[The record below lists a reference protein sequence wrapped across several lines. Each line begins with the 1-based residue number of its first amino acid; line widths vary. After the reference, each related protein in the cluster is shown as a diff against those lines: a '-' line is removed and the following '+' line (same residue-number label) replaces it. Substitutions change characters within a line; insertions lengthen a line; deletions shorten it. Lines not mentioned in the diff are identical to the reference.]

1 MGFFAILIA
10 LLIEQARP
18 LGHDNPVHAGM
29 RDWARWV
36 RTSLDAGAQSQGW
49 VAWALAVLGP
59 ALLVALVGWG
69 LDSLLGG
76 WAALIW
82 TVTVLYLCV
91 GFRQFSHHFTA
102 IRDALEAGDEA
113 GARTALAR
121 WQRVDVQQLARDE
134 LLRHVI
140 EHSVL
145 AAHRHVFGVIFCY
158 LVFAW
163 LGLGPAGAVF
173 YRLAEYL
180 SRSWRGR
187 PDGTPSQALRQAAER
202 AWLLIDHIPARVTAL
217 GFAVVGNFE
226 DAVANWRQDAAR
238 FAQPN
243 DGVLLAAASGA
254 INVRLGGQPLGEVVA
269 LIGEGGTPQTDGR
282 VPQLAH
288 LSSVVGLIWRSV
300 VLWMLLL
307 ALTMLASY
315 A

>member
-18 LGHDNPVHAGM
+18 LGPDNLVHAGM
-29 RDWARWV
+29 RGWSRWV
-36 RTSLDAGAQSQGW
+36 RSSLDAGAQAQGW
-49 VAWALAVLGP
+49 AAWALAVLGP
-59 ALLVALVGWG
+59 AVLVALVHWG
-69 LDSLLGG
+69 LDLLLGT
-76 WAALIW
+76 WVAFVW
-82 TVTVLYLCV
+82 TVAVLYLCV
-91 GFRQFSHHFTA
+91 GFRQFSHHFTD
-102 IRDALEAGDEA
+102 IRDALEAGDET
-113 GARTALAR
+113 GARAALAR
-121 WQRVDVQQLARDE
+121 WQRVDVHQLARDE

-145 AAHRHVFGVIFCY
+145 AAHRHVFGVLLCY

-180 SRSWRGR
+180 SRSWRER
-187 PDGTPSQALRQAAER
+187 PDGTPSAALRRAAER

-254 INVRLGGQPLGEVVA
+254 INVRLGGQPLGEVVP

-288 LSSVVGLIWRSV
+288 LGSVVGLIWRSV

-307 ALTMLASY
+307 ALVMLASL
-315 A
+315 